1 MEQLLALIIGAI
13 ILIPVMVVMIVPMAL
28 WRGYVLS
35 ILWGWFIV
43 PTFGAPALSLV
54 AAIGLSLVV
63 GMFTAHLSS
72 KKKDEDDNALTNY
85 LVNGFVW
92 PGIALLFGYIVTLFM

>member
-1 MEQLLALIIGAI
+1 M
-13 ILIPVMVVMIVPMAL
+13 
-28 WRGYVLS
+28 
-35 ILWGWFIV
+35 

-54 AAIGLSLVV
+54 AAIGLAIVA

-72 KKKDEDDNALTNY
+72 KKKDDEDNALTNY
-85 LVNGFVW
+85 LVNGFVG